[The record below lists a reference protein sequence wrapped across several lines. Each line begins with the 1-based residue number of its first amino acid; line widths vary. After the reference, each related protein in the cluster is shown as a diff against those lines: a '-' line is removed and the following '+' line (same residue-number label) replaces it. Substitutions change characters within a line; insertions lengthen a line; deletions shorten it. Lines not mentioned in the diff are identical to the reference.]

1 MAENEGNAGL
11 SLIQG
16 GEGITAEEMKKQ
28 ESGLV
33 WIKKRAEFLTSEWI
47 KEFFPAPSG
56 VVQADLHEI
65 AQRYADLENDFK
77 FIKETAEFTAQRYAE
92 FESVLPTLRE
102 IDWLING
109 VTGWPEED
117 GEFFLTGSKKDRLDK
132 LTKIRSA
139 IYALQQHG

>member
-1 MAENEGNAGL
+1 MAEDEGNAGL

-28 ESGLV
+28 ESGLI
-33 WIKKRAEFLTSEWI
+33 WIKKRAEFLKSEWI

-56 VVQADLHEI
+56 VVPADLHEI

-102 IDWLING
+102 IDILIYTIGNQS
-109 VTGWPEED
+109 ED
-117 GEFFLTGSKKDRLDK
+117 DQEFFLTGTKKERLDK
-132 LTKIRSA
+132 LTKLRSA
-139 IYALQQHG
+139 IHALQQHG